1 MARNYR
7 SPFESL
13 FGSDPFIDFFGD
25 DLVDWPGE
33 LLSPRRQQAMSI
45 EQFLSAEA
53 KKYLQQAAQVAFEHG
68 SDTVDTEHLLAT
80 LLTDD
85 VVRDIL
91 TQAGVPVDAVA
102 EELSSLLA
110 RAPQPVTSSTTPGYV
125 DVTPRLKRV
134 LETAIQTAND
144 MGHSYVGPEHMLIG
158 LAAEEEG
165 SAGAILRRHGLSLQN
180 AEKQTTKEVGRGPRR
195 DERSA
200 TPQLDKYSRDLTK
213 LAEENR
219 LDPVV
224 GRNTEIE
231 TTIEIL
237 SRRTKNNPV
246 LIGEPGVGKTA
257 IAEGLAERIVAG
269 DVPELLA
276 GKRVVELSLNSLV
289 AGSKYRGEFEER
301 LRDLLDEVKKNQ
313 DKLILFI
320 DELHTII
327 GTGSSEGGMDVSNV
341 IKPELARGEL
351 NLIGATTLNE
361 YQKYIEKD
369 AALERRFQ
377 PVFVAEPTVE
387 QTIEILRGLKDTYEA
402 YHTVKITDQAIVA
415 AAEMSER
422 YITNRFLPDKAIDLI
437 DQAASRARISAS
449 SHSDEMRKL
458 DGKIHTL
465 ERERAAATSRRD
477 FSKAGKLE
485 RQIGALQD
493 SRVEAEKRWREQKSA
508 TTPRV
513 DASDIAQIVSKLTG
527 VPVTELTQ
535 VERDKLLNLEAKLH
549 ERVVGQDEA
558 IAAVSNAIRR
568 SRSGLGRLKRPIATF
583 MFIGPTGVGKTELAK
598 TIAWASFGDENA
610 LLRIDMSEY
619 MERHTVARLIGAPPG
634 YVGYEEGGQLTEP
647 VRKRPYSVILLD
659 EIEKAHPDVYNVL
672 LQLFDEGR
680 LTDGKGRIVDFTN
693 TVIVATSNIGSDLI
707 QANQQTVE
715 SDRKSEEEL
724 KSDLL
729 AVLRRQ
735 FRPEFLNRIDEI
747 IFFHTLSRE
756 ESRTIVQ
763 MRLAEL
769 ARTAA
774 GQNIE
779 LIFDDSLIDHLLD
792 VGASLEYGAREINR
806 TIQSRL
812 ENELA
817 HKLLRGE
824 LKEGEAVTVSYNP
837 RSGIS
842 FKTQTSSTTKNQSK
856 YKKASPKSKAGKKK

>member
-13 FGSDPFIDFFGD
+13 FGGDPFADFFGD
-25 DLVDWPGE
+25 DLADWPDE

-45 EQFLSAEA
+45 EQFLSAET

-68 SDTVDTEHLLAT
+68 SDAVDTEHLLAT

-91 TQAGVPVDAVA
+91 TQAGVSVDAVA

-110 RAPQPVTSSTTPGYV
+110 RAPQPVSPSATPGYV

-144 MGHSYVGPEHMLIG
+144 MGHSYVGPEHMLVG

-180 AEKQTTKEVGRGPRR
+180 AEEQTTKEVGRGQQR
-195 DERSA
+195 DERST
-200 TPQLDKYSRDLTK
+200 TPLLDTYSRDLTK

-313 DKLILFI
+313 NKLILFI

-327 GTGSSEGGMDVSNV
+327 GTGSSEGGMDISNV

-361 YQKYIEKD
+361 YQKHIEKD

-402 YHTVKITDQAIVA
+402 YHMVKITDQAIVA

-449 SHSDEMRKL
+449 AHSDEMRKL
-458 DGKIHTL
+458 DSKIHTL

-485 RQIGALQD
+485 RQIGKLED

-513 DASDIAQIVSKLTG
+513 DASNIAQIVSKLTG
-527 VPVTELTQ
+527 VPVAELTQ
-535 VERDKLLNLEAKLH
+535 VERDKLLKLEEKLH
-549 ERVVGQDEA
+549 ERVIGQDEA
-558 IAAVSNAIRR
+558 IVAVSNAIRR
-568 SRSGLGRLKRPIATF
+568 SRSGLGRSKRPIATF

-610 LLRIDMSEY
+610 LVRIDMSEY
-619 MERHTVARLIGAPPG
+619 MERHAVARLIGAPPG

-647 VRKRPYSVILLD
+647 IRKRPYSVILLD

-693 TVIVATSNIGSDLI
+693 TVIIATSNSGSDLI
-707 QANQQTVE
+707 QANQRAVE
-715 SDRKSEEEL
+715 PNRKTEEEL

-729 AVLRRQ
+729 AILRRQ

-763 MRLAEL
+763 MRLVEL

-779 LIFDDSLIDHLLD
+779 LIFTDSLIDHLLD
-792 VGASLEYGAREINR
+792 TGASLEYGAREINR
-806 TIQSRL
+806 TIQNRL

-817 HKLLRGE
+817 HKLLSGE
-824 LKEGEAVTVSYNP
+824 LKEGMVVTISYNP
-837 RSGIS
+837 RKGIT
-842 FKTQTSSTTKNQSK
+842 FKTQPNSLTRSQTKSKNQ
-856 YKKASPKSKAGKKK
+856 PKNKTSKKK